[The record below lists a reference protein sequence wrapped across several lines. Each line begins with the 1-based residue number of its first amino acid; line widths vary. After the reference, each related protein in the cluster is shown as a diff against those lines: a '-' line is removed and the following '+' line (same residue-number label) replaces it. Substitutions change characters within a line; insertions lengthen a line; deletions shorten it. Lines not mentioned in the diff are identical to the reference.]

1 MPDEIFN
8 EFLLLRMR
16 LLTLT
21 VGDLLSLIAFGSL
34 KRVSAAVYSVNVIS
48 SREKWDGNRIP
59 LTRINI
65 RLKL

>member
-1 MPDEIFN
+1 
-8 EFLLLRMR
+8 MR